1 MLNEN
6 QDCGNMGPVRLR
18 IILIGGINAVIGS
31 LLLLTV
37 GFSDLIMGYILASLA
52 IFVIGMLLK

>member
-1 MLNEN
+1 
-6 QDCGNMGPVRLR
+6 MGPVRLR